1 MVEPRESLQGVF
13 DKAIDTA
20 KKLNHDYVTIEHL
33 LFSMLCDETFA
44 NVVSGSGADPE
55 FIKKNVENYLKVKC
69 DDIIRTD
76 KSKKFKPKKTQAVE
90 RVLNRAFTQVLSQW

>member
-1 MVEPRESLQGVF
+1 MVEPSESLQGVF

-44 NVVSGSGADPE
+44 NVVSGSG
-55 FIKKNVENYLKVKC
+55 C
-69 DDIIRTD
+69 
-76 KSKKFKPKKTQAVE
+76 
-90 RVLNRAFTQVLSQW
+90 